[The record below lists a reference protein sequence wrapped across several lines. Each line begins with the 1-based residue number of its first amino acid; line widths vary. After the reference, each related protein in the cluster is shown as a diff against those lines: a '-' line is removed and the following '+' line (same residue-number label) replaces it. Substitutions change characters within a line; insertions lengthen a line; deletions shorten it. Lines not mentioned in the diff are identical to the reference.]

1 MFLLLCLAAVSA
13 PCAVGA
19 TGGCGPG
26 QFCRATFDPND
37 GTCPATGV
45 CAPLPT
51 VPAEITLALP
61 VPAGDRVFCI
71 KGPLQPGRDTHSTC
85 SDDRRFALDLAS
97 SAFEAPH
104 LVVAA
109 ADGVAFGWGDCPSPD
124 LNYAPPDQTCNLGLG
139 NVVRVQH
146 AGGVFTEY
154 AHLSAIVIV
163 PGQAVR
169 RGDPL
174 GIEGNSGAA
183 GARHLHFSLHA
194 GDAARLEPAASL
206 PIRRLRS
213 AGGKILDTLTLRC
226 GDLSAEGALATQI
239 AYVSD
244 TKVNVRPPQIG
255 FHPPAR
261 LALEVAAGAIFD
273 PATRPRAEVVL
284 RAVPSEPLARYWLA
298 VALELDGDREAA
310 RGAFLS
316 LATGRSGPEWIRRW
330 SWLRLADIAVAL
342 GHGAEAR
349 RALETAMRDAP
360 TFDLEFGR
368 YADRVRRDADALTTR
383 R

>member
-1 MFLLLCLAAVSA
+1 MHLLLWLVVVSQ

-19 TGGCGPG
+19 AGGCGPG
-26 QFCRATFDPND
+26 QFCLASFDPND
-37 GTCPATGV
+37 GTCPATGA
-45 CAPLPT
+45 CAPLPS
-51 VPAEITLALP
+51 VPGEITLALP

-71 KGPLQPGRDTHSTC
+71 KGPLQPGPDTHSTC
-85 SDDRRFALDLAS
+85 SEDRRFALDLAS

-109 ADGVAFGWGDCPSPD
+109 ADGVAFGWGDCPSAD

-146 AGGVFTEY
+146 AGGLFTEY

-163 PGQAVR
+163 PRQAVK

-213 AGGKILDTLTLRC
+213 AGGKILDTLALHC
-226 GDLSAEGALATQI
+226 GELAANGAVAPQT

-255 FHPPAR
+255 FQPPAR
-261 LALEVAAGAIFD
+261 LALEAAAGAIFD
-273 PATRPRAEVVL
+273 PGTRPQAEVIL
-284 RAVPSEPLARYWLA
+284 RASTEPLARYWLA

-310 RGAFLS
+310 RAAFRS

-330 SWLRLADIAVAL
+330 SWLRLADIAAAL

-368 YADRVRRDADALTTR
+368 FADRVRRDVDAAATR

>member
-1 MFLLLCLAAVSA
+1 MHLLLWLVVVTE

-19 TGGCGPG
+19 PGGCGPG
-26 QFCRATFDPND
+26 QFCRASFDPSD
-37 GTCPATGV
+37 GSCPATGACV
-45 CAPLPT
+45 PLPT
-51 VPAEITLALP
+51 VPGDLTLAMP

-71 KGPLQPGRDTHSTC
+71 KGALQPGRDTHSTC
-85 SDDRRFALDLAS
+85 SEDRRFALDLAS

-124 LNYAPPDQTCNLGLG
+124 LNDAPPDQTCNLGLG
-139 NVVRVQH
+139 NVVRVRH
-146 AGGVFTEY
+146 AGGLFTEY

-163 PGQAVR
+163 PGQAVK

-174 GIEGNSGAA
+174 GIEGNSGSA
-183 GARHLHFSLHA
+183 GARHLHFSLHT
-194 GDAARLEPAASL
+194 GDAARLEPAPSL
-206 PIRRLRS
+206 PIRRLRA
-213 AGGKILDTLTLRC
+213 AGGKILDTLTLHC
-226 GDLSAEGALATQI
+226 GELSADGGLSPQS

-244 TKVNVRPPQIG
+244 TKVNLRPPQIG
-255 FHPPAR
+255 FQPPAR

-273 PATRPRAEVVL
+273 PATRPRAEVIL
-284 RAVPSEPLARYWLA
+284 RAAPPEPLARYWLA

-310 RGAFLS
+310 RGAFLA
-316 LATGRSGPEWIRRW
+316 LATGRAGPEWIRRW

-349 RALETAMRDAP
+349 RALDMAMRDAP
-360 TFDLEFGR
+360 TVDLELGR
-368 YADRVRRDADALTTR
+368 FADRVRRDVDALTTR